1 MKKIV
6 AIFLMFLFSIPLY
19 AEDIV
24 LEPKDKFDGS
34 KRGDRTELIIPS
46 ACIEDGVLTIESDMA
61 THGVVVAIYDSSNAL
76 VYTSVSEIESSIH
89 EFVVGILPAGDYT
102 LDVQVGD
109 TLASGDFTIL

>member
-46 ACIEDGVLTIESDMA
+46 ACIEDGV
-61 THGVVVAIYDSSNAL
+61 
-76 VYTSVSEIESSIH
+76 
-89 EFVVGILPAGDYT
+89 
-102 LDVQVGD
+102 
-109 TLASGDFTIL
+109 